1 MEDITMV
8 AHVEPS
14 ELWQVLSAYAEADI
28 ETEVSSQV
36 EGALEYDLPDA
47 VSNELSNLG
56 NEFEDMAGEAVSS
69 LLDSYIVAEKPCGV
83 GKQFETA
90 VAKAMGPSMTEA
102 ALEYGL
108 NEKDVHRIVREEL
121 LAMFGP
127 LVNALSVDVR

>member
-14 ELWQVLSAYAEADI
+14 ELWEVLSAYAEGDI
-28 ETEVSSQV
+28 EVEVESQV
-36 EGALEYDLPDA
+36 QRALDYSVPEA
-47 VSNELSNLG
+47 VSNELGSLSG
-56 NEFEDMAGEAVSS
+56 EVEDMAGEAVSS
-69 LLDSYIVAEKPCGV
+69 LLETYIAAENPCGV
-83 GKQFETA
+83 GQQFETA

>member
-1 MEDITMV
+1 MEDITMI

-14 ELWQVLSAYAEADI
+14 ELWEVLSAYAEGDI
-28 ETEVSSQV
+28 EVEVASRVEDALDYGLGERVSS
-36 EGALEYDLPDA
+36 
-47 VSNELSNLG
+47 ELSELSD
-56 NEFEDMAGEAVSS
+56 EIEDMAGEAVSS
-69 LLDSYIVAEKPCGV
+69 LLETYIVAEKRCGV
-83 GKQFETA
+83 GQQFETA

-108 NEKDVHRIVREEL
+108 NERDVHRIVREEL

>member
-14 ELWQVLSAYAEADI
+14 ELWEVLSAYAEGDI
-28 ETEVSSQV
+28 ESRVSSHI
-36 EGALEYDLPDA
+36 EDALDYHLSEA
-47 VSNELSNLG
+47 VSNELGSLSG
-56 NEFEDMAGEAVSS
+56 EIEDMAGEAVSS
-69 LLDSYIVAEKPCGV
+69 LLETYIVAEKPCGV
-83 GKQFETA
+83 GQQFETA

>member
-14 ELWQVLSAYAEADI
+14 ELWEVLSAYAEGDI
-28 ETEVSSQV
+28 ESQVSSHI
-36 EGALEYDLPDA
+36 EDALDYHLSEA
-47 VSNELSNLG
+47 VSNELGSLSD
-56 NEFEDMAGEAVSS
+56 EIEDMAGEAVSS
-69 LLDSYIVAEKPCGV
+69 LLETYIVAEKPCGV
-83 GKQFETA
+83 GQQFETA